1 MTSTFAE
8 LFNSSNGILDSS
20 EPRNNMKYM
29 LHTLSDNDLITIYQS
44 NLTNTKVVEILLEK
58 YFPLLK
64 KLDLA
69 NQQKHPLT
77 TFDDNLQNARLGAI
91 IAFQRFNTKSGTKL
105 FTFLYTTVYYHLLS
119 CNDQESF
126 IHFPSNLRKFKSALG
141 GKYDDNEF
149 LKNKILN
156 QYTVDSIP
164 DCITE
169 VIPETPIGSENETIS
184 DIYSG
189 LFLDSLPEDERIV
202 AELLIQGHTI
212 SKIANV
218 FSEKYHKPYS
228 HKQINKKIAAIQAA
242 FSV

>member
-64 KLDLA
+64 KLALA

-91 IAFQRFNTKSGTKL
+91 IAFQRFNTK
-105 FTFLYTTVYYHLLS
+105 
-119 CNDQESF
+119 
-126 IHFPSNLRKFKSALG
+126 
-141 GKYDDNEF
+141 
-149 LKNKILN
+149 ILHMFN
-156 QYTVDSIP
+156 S
-164 DCITE
+164 
-169 VIPETPIGSENETIS
+169 
-184 DIYSG
+184 
-189 LFLDSLPEDERIV
+189 
-202 AELLIQGHTI
+202 
-212 SKIANV
+212 
-218 FSEKYHKPYS
+218 
-228 HKQINKKIAAIQAA
+228 
-242 FSV
+242 